1 MAIEGGCYCGNIRF
15 KAEGDPMMKGQC
27 HCRECQ
33 HITGGGPNYFL
44 AMPAA
49 GFTYVKGEPRQFARA
64 DLETPVTRDFCPDCG
79 TPLLTRPQGLPA
91 VIVKAGTLD
100 DPARDYGAPGVAIW
114 TSEKQPFHAIAEGL
128 TSFPGFPGR

>member
-49 GFTYVKGEPRQFARA
+49 GFAYVKGEPKQFARA

-100 DPARDYGAPGVAIW
+100 DPARDYGGPLVAIW
-114 TSEKQPFHAIAEGL
+114 TSEKQPFHDIADGMA
-128 TSFPGFPGR
+128 SFPGFPGR